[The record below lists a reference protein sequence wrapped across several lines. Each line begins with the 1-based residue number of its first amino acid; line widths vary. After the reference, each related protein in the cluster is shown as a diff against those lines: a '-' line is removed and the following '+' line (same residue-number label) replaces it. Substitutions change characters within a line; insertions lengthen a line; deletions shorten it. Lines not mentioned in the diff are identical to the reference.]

1 MDLQSLFNI
10 AARKGKASSI
20 FVPPQQQPSFIQ
32 TVTQQPQ
39 RASTVFI
46 PRPQMPSYLETA
58 AQQPQQ
64 ASTVFIPQKQMPSF
78 LDTATGTV
86 GVSPLFRFPKAGKK
100 PQGQAQTPA
109 AAPTRA
115 AATPVVVAA
124 PVATPAG
131 IVQPNAIV
139 QGLTP
144 TGEVD
149 RTQGDE
155 YKSQMAQYQ
164 NLIKQQKQAEAEDLG
179 MKIFMEKY
187 AKSPIAQ
194 AGGAI
199 GAYNPLLAATF
210 PETKGFT
217 GTFAPV
223 EEVQMGD
230 LGTRA
235 QGEMGPTMETLNPL
249 ASQAAQQEATATQAD
264 MATTAGMSAGDRA
277 RNLTRA
283 FRLGLI

>member
-1 MDLQSLFNI
+1 MDL
-10 AARKGKASSI
+10 
-20 FVPPQQQPSFIQ
+20 
-32 TVTQQPQ
+32 
-39 RASTVFI
+39 
-46 PRPQMPSYLETA
+46 
-58 AQQPQQ
+58 
-64 ASTVFIPQKQMPSF
+64 
-78 LDTATGTV
+78 
-86 GVSPLFRFPKAGKK
+86 GVSPITGKRRSLVDIPRSITGGLQSFADVLNRYSLKGRQAAAAEKANPFQSAPVGTPFVKGGVLGYK
-100 PQGQAQTPA
+100 GPNNQWIPRGDIDAPSQIQTP
-109 AAPTRA
+109 
-115 AATPVVVAA
+115 VI
-124 PVATPAG
+124 TPAG
-131 IVQPNAIV
+131 VVQPGVIV
-139 QGLTP
+139 KGLTP
-144 TGEVD
+144 TGTVD

-155 YKSQMAQYQ
+155 YKAQMAQYQ
-164 NLIKQQKQAEAEDLG
+164 NLIQKQKQAEAEDLG

-194 AGGAI
+194 AGGAV

-217 GTFAPV
+217 GTFAPM
-223 EEVQMGD
+223 EEYQMGD

-264 MATTAGMSAGDRA
+264 MATTAGMSTGDRA

>member
-115 AATPVVVAA
+115 AATPVVVAT

-131 IVQPNAIV
+131 VVQPNAIV

-187 AKSPIAQ
+187 DKSPIAQ

-230 LGTRA
+230 LGSRA

-249 ASQAAQQEATATQAD
+249 AAQAAQQQATADQAD
-264 MATTAGMSAGDRA
+264 QATTVRLPIRNRVQAFLQGGM
-277 RNLTRA
+277 
-283 FRLGLI
+283 